1 MKKLL
6 PTLAALPAL
15 AFLGIGCSS
24 ASNQKISSPFL
35 GWCHNEWSV
44 VYVVVER
51 PEDAEALTNA
61 LPAAFS
67 TTGAGSASAE
77 RESAPGPSTTSR
89 RRSTNLAFGTG
100 AGLLATIDNQIL
112 VGRDMGNASSNDVS
126 GSASIPISF

>member
-1 MKKLL
+1 MKKLFSS
-6 PTLAALPAL
+6 LAALSAL
-15 AFLGIGCSS
+15 AFLGLGCSS
-24 ASNQKISSPFL
+24 ASNQKISSPLL

-44 VYVVVER
+44 VYVVVEK

-61 LPAAFS
+61 LPVAFS
-67 TTGAGSASAE
+67 VKGVGSTSNE
-77 RESAPGPSTTSR
+77 QESVLGPSTTSR
-89 RRSTNLAFGTG
+89 RRSTNLSFGAG